1 MIREI
6 HTKQAIREV
15 NEMKLLPKE
24 KEHFIGLLEC
34 VDSGDFIDILRM
46 AQAISSRRFW
56 EQIKGDNE

>member
-34 VDSGDFIDILRM
+34 VDSEDFVDVLRM
-46 AQAISSRRFW
+46 AQGISARRFF
-56 EQIKGDNE
+56 EQIKGDSK